1 MNSADSESI
10 TFEDVLEDVLDG
22 LSSNEANH
30 EIEEAMKLIQK
41 KLKALKKNDKQRC
54 SWTYEYIKSEKG
66 LINNDF
72 PNAKQIRFPR
82 RPTSRDENKKTDY
95 DNIFYSFRYSLK
107 KMCGTPDYDLNIFV
121 RYIETMNA
129 KWRQHKLRVKRQED
143 NSKKNSYY
151 FIDKSI
157 VKLVDRYS
165 NSEGIDRNKAVEL
178 LLTSSIKQK
187 DLPKDRIIVDI
198 KFKRE
203 LQDVKENNE
212 DLQNTITDLQS
223 KLETQIKQ
231 IEELTKKYD
240 DLLSTHT
247 NHTEELKEA
256 ETIDMKSTD
265 EPKETEKLK
274 DKVLNNNQPSE

>member
-1 MNSADSESI
+1 MKRTDNRTNI
-10 TFEDVLEDVLDG
+10 
-22 LSSNEANH
+22 NENLNNL
-30 EIEEAMKLIQK
+30 ISKSLNCQTEEAMELIKK
-41 KLKALKKNDKQRC
+41 KLKALKKDDKQRC
-54 SWTYEYIKSEKG
+54 TWTYEYIKSGKG
-66 LINNDF
+66 LTSNDF
-72 PNAKQIRFPR
+72 PNAKQISFPS
-82 RPTSRDENKKTDY
+82 RPTYEDENKKTDY

-107 KMCGTPDYDLNIFV
+107 EMYRTPDYDLNIFV

-247 NHTEELKEA
+247 NHTEELKDA

-265 EPKETEKLK
+265 EPKETVKLK
-274 DKVLNNNQPSE
+274 DKVLNNK

>member
-1 MNSADSESI
+1 MNRTDNRTIIGEHLNNLISE
-10 TFEDVLEDVLDG
+10 T
-22 LSSNEANH
+22 AKYK
-30 EIEEAMKLIQK
+30 IEEAMKLIQK
-41 KLKALKKNDKQRC
+41 KLKALKEKDEQRC
-54 SWTYEYIKSEKG
+54 SWTYEYIKSGKG
-66 LINNDF
+66 LTSNDF
-72 PNAKQIRFPR
+72 PEAIELTFPTQ
-82 RPTSRDENKKTDY
+82 PISEDESKKTDY
-95 DNIFYSFRYSLK
+95 DKIFYSFSYASK
-107 KMCGTPDYDLNIFV
+107 EMSTSKEYDLNIFV

-143 NSKKNSYY
+143 KSKKNSYY

-165 NSEGIDRNKAVEL
+165 ISEGIDRNKAIEL

-223 KLETQIKQ
+223 KLETQIIQLEQ
-231 IEELTKKYD
+231 ITKKYN

-247 NHTEELKEA
+247 NHTEELKET
-256 ETIDMKSTD
+256 ELNL
-265 EPKETEKLK
+265 PKIKE
-274 DKVLNNNQPSE
+274 DVLITNNPSE

>member
-1 MNSADSESI
+1 MNRTDNRTNIDEHLNNLISEP
-10 TFEDVLEDVLDG
+10 VKY
-22 LSSNEANH
+22 
-30 EIEEAMKLIQK
+30 EIEEAMKLIKK
-41 KLKALKKNDKQRC
+41 KLKALDKNDKQRC
-54 SWTYEYIKSEKG
+54 SWTYEYIKSGKG

-72 PNAKQIRFPR
+72 PNATQISFPRR
-82 RPTSRDENKKTDY
+82 RPTSEDESKKTDY
-95 DNIFYSFRYSLK
+95 DKIFYSFRHSLQ
-107 KMCGTPDYDLNIFV
+107 KMYRTPDYDLNIFV

-143 NSKKNSYY
+143 KSKKNSYY

-157 VKLVDRYS
+157 VNLVDRYS
-165 NSEGIDRNKAVEL
+165 ISEGIDRNKAIEL

-231 IEELTKKYD
+231 VKQLTKKYNG
-240 DLLSTHT
+240 LLFT
-247 NHTEELKEA
+247 NINNREKLKEA
-256 ETIDMKSTD
+256 KLINIKLTD
-265 EPKETEKLK
+265 ERKEIVKLKLK
-274 DKVLNNNQPSE
+274 DKVLSNNQPAK